1 MAESWNTVVGSTSFY
16 PCLCAA
22 NHLSLSIFSIRLG
35 YVDIL
40 PSHPKFPFLFLCS
53 VLCTPL
59 SRPWCYPSIL
69 IVSTLG
75 PLCVMESCFIGWT
88 PGFSGCLDVRVS
100 STANIIRFCSPF
112 CCSHS
117 LLCLIPGPQASGML
131 DTQRASRVSLV
142 WNGFS
147 VVGQWLTPPLPTN
160 LSPSYFPLFIPV
172 FKFIQLLLLFPIISL
187 SCTCAFPRSLRILS
201 LSLLHRLL
209 QRLLPSIHRC

>member
-1 MAESWNTVVGSTSFY
+1 MLPGFWVFQGDGWELKNSSGSTSFC

-35 YVDIL
+35 YVNIL

-75 PLCVMESCFIGWT
+75 PLCVYGIVLHWLDL
-88 PGFSGCLDVRVS
+88 GFSGCLDVRVS

-112 CCSHS
+112 CCSHL
-117 LLCLIPGPQASGML
+117 LLCLIPGPQVSGML

-142 WNGFS
+142 WTGFS
-147 VVGQWLTPPLPTN
+147 SGWSVADTFSSSHQFVAVIF
-160 LSPSYFPLFIPV
+160 SSIY
-172 FKFIQLLLLFPIISL
+172 
-187 SCTCAFPRSLRILS
+187 TCV
-201 LSLLHRLL
+201 
-209 QRLLPSIHRC
+209 